1 MKKEY
6 FYIDYNPKLPQSF
19 LARVLRAVKIT
30 FGLDL
35 LKGLMLTLKQFFS
48 KKVTIQYPLEIMPT
62 SPRYRAVHRLQRLL
76 ESENER
82 CIGCGLCEK
91 ICTSNCIRILTNV
104 DENGRKGIVDYSI
117 NFGRCIY
124 CGLCAEVCPELA
136 IVHGERTENASF
148 ARAHY
153 SVKEYL
159 LDSSAPLQEYEGYGS
174 VSIDCD
180 ERLGF
185 TPLVKNTTLDS
196 AQSQSTQSQSAQS
209 PQTSQSAPQPTQGE
223 SHA

>member
-1 MKKEY
+1 MMKKEY

-35 LKGLMLTLKQFFS
+35 LKGLVLTLKQFFG

-91 ICTSNCIRILTNV
+91 ICTSNCIRILTNI
-104 DENGRKGIVDYSI
+104 DESGRKGIIDYSI

-136 IVHGERTENASF
+136 IVHTERTENASF

-153 SVKEYL
+153 NVKEYL
-159 LDSSAPLQEYEGYGS
+159 LESSAPKQEYEGYGS
-174 VSIDCD
+174 VSVDCD

-185 TPLVKNTTLDS
+185 TPLVENTIFPP
-196 AQSQSTQSQSAQS
+196 AESTQTPQSE
-209 PQTSQSAPQPTQGE
+209 PQPTQGE
-223 SHA
+223 SYA